1 LRFYKV
7 TTSLYSGAERKLEG
21 IIFDFAGSD
30 DDYFYLGDET
40 EVVDLAT
47 IDNKLFQLLSVSG
60 DKAAHEGAAPSLS
73 AELRSLKEVS
83 GLGNYPS
90 GIYLRRSAGRFQG
103 LILSCVGAS
112 LEPYSISSLYV
123 LSDPAYDLFQKF
135 DDWWNKAES
144 IEDSPP
150 FIAGDWALHEH
161 REEFVQIAN
170 VLWNESGYSLEIDSP
185 SSGRSLVLPG
195 ELQRLPGDP
204 KKIESWRRQ
213 SPAAGADFVRTIAWA
228 KLHYPLTNTLYSFA
242 ATRTIFRPYQ
252 FLPALKMI
260 KSQRG
265 RILVAD
271 EVGLGKTIEAGL
283 IWTELEQRQKLNK
296 VLVIAPS
303 SLLGKWRR
311 EMRDRFM
318 RELQIMRLS
327 DLQAYLERLEH
338 NPEEPLSAV
347 MSLESLRGRAS
358 VHDAIEASGIEFD
371 LVIMDEAHAFRNK
384 GTQGNRLAQLVA
396 DSSKFLVML
405 SATPLNLG
413 KEDLFNLMNLLEPHH
428 YPDFQV
434 FRDQVEPNKHLLE
447 ARRLL
452 MSGQNSQAKSELVEL
467 EALQFGTLVAMRPG
481 FKKLVALAQKSLLTS
496 AEKAQVNFLVSDL
509 NTMSSSLNRTRKV
522 DTNDFQATRE
532 STNIEVTWTQQERDF
547 YEAVYQYFYKKAQD
561 AGMPHAFIMQMPL
574 RQTCSSIPVMVSNL
588 RDRKLLTSE
597 LIDEDELFEF
607 DEDDIELFEQV
618 SSEVF
623 LGVPAPET
631 DSKFIEFEK
640 LLRHLKAEG
649 QTKVLVFTFFR
660 GTVNYLVASLS
671 KLGHRV
677 QGIHGGVTPADRYAL
692 IDDFR
697 DGEFDIMISNQV
709 GAEGLDFQFCS
720 VLVNYD
726 LPWNPMQVEQR
737 IGRLDRFGQESEK
750 IMIYNMIVPGTIETD
765 IFQRLYDRI
774 KIFTNTVGD
783 LEVILQEGMQS
794 LPEIYINPNLTAE
807 EREARLEKVEISL
820 ELDIKTRQSIEE
832 ERQTLS
838 ILDQLDVEGL
848 SESGP
853 KKGRFISPAEILGH
867 LEYLVYKFGG
877 SVIPKSADLSVVE
890 FRGSEAL
897 ASAVA
902 RSKTLD
908 MGSELG
914 SALLRIF
921 RRNEPIT
928 FVLDSR
934 ILTGSSHPKGVTEI
948 VSSRHPLVRI
958 AQASLADPSLIAGR
972 FTDCV
977 IFGTEMRGQFL
988 AMWSVYKTSG
998 VDVIAEMWVTV
1009 LDLID
1014 GGRNLEVE
1022 DFLLSN
1028 PAAIRDSVIRPQ
1040 TVATDSDLNLLRS
1053 IESERFRAE
1062 TTEREQENLAIIAS
1076 RIEADRAVEERKLAT
1091 QTARLEKDIE
1101 NGREE
1106 NILRMVRGKIEKIE
1120 FRLADLDE
1128 DFESKRELH
1137 PESFTIAVAKV
1148 TFS

>member
-1 LRFYKV
+1 M
-7 TTSLYSGAERKLEG
+7 
-21 IIFDFAGSD
+21 FDLLSSD
-30 DDYFYLGDET
+30 NDYFYLGDDSK
-40 EVVDLAT
+40 VSDLES
-47 IDNKLFQLLSVSG
+47 IDSTLSQFLSVSG
-60 DKAAHEGAAPSLS
+60 GKTAQDGPAPALA
-73 AELRSLKEVS
+73 AELRSLKEVPS
-83 GLGNYPS
+83 LGNYPS
-90 GIYLRRSAGRFQG
+90 GIYLRRSAGRIQG
-103 LILSCVGAS
+103 LLVANGGMAVG
-112 LEPYSISSLYV
+112 PYSISSLYV
-123 LSDPAYDLFQKF
+123 LSDPAFDLFQKF

-144 IEDSPP
+144 IQDSPP
-150 FIAGDWALHEH
+150 FAAGDWALHKY
-161 REEFVQIAN
+161 REEFVQIAH
-170 VLWNESGYSLEIDSP
+170 VVWNEGGYSVQIDSP
-185 SSGRSLVLPG
+185 SSGRSVVLPA
-195 ELQRLPGDP
+195 ELQILPGDP

-213 SPAAGADFVRTIAWA
+213 TPATGADFVRTIAWA

-303 SLLGKWRR
+303 SLLVKWRR

-318 RELQIMRLS
+318 RELQIMRLG
-327 DLQAYLERLEH
+327 DLHNYLERLEH
-338 NPEEPLSAV
+338 NPEEPLAAI
-347 MSLESLRGRAS
+347 MSLEALRGRAS
-358 VHDAIEASGIEFD
+358 VHDALEASGIEFD

-428 YPDFQV
+428 YPNFQV

-452 MSGQNSQAKSELVEL
+452 MAGKHNGAQSELVEL
-467 EALQFGTLVAMRPG
+467 KALQFGALVAMRPG
-481 FKKLVALAQKSLLTS
+481 FKKLEALAHKVVLTS

-509 NTMSSSLNRTRKV
+509 NTMSGSLNRTRKA

-532 STNIEVTWTQQERDF
+532 SENVEVVWTKQERDF
-547 YEAVYQYFYKKAQD
+547 YEAVHQYFFKKAQD

-588 RDRKLLTSE
+588 RDKKLLSSE
-597 LIDEDELFEF
+597 LIEEEELAEFEEDEIQFFEEASK
-607 DEDDIELFEQV
+607 DVL
-618 SSEVF
+618 

-631 DSKFIEFEK
+631 DSKFAAFEN
-640 LLRHLKAEG
+640 LIRRLKAEG
-649 QTKVLVFTFFR
+649 QTKLLVFTFFR
-660 GTVNYLVASLS
+660 GTVNYLVQSLE
-671 KLGHRV
+671 KLGYRV
-677 QGIHGGVTPADRYAL
+677 RGIHGGIAPADRYAL
-692 IDDFR
+692 IDDFK
-697 DGEFDIMISNQV
+697 DGEFEIMISNQV
-709 GAEGLDFQFCS
+709 GAEGLDFQFCN

-783 LEVILQEGMQS
+783 LEIILQEGMKS
-794 LPEIYINPNLTAE
+794 LPEIYVNPNLTPA

-820 ELDIKTRQSIEE
+820 ELEIKTRESINEDRQS
-832 ERQTLS
+832 LS

-867 LEYLVYKFGG
+867 LEYLVNKFGG
-877 SVIPKSADLSVVE
+877 SVTPKSKDLSVVE
-890 FRGSEAL
+890 FRGTPEL
-897 ASAVA
+897 ASAVSK
-902 RSKTLD
+902 SKTTET
-908 MGSELG
+908 GSELG
-914 SALLRIF
+914 SALIPILRQ
-921 RRNEPIT
+921 NEPIT

-934 ILTGSSHPKGVTEI
+934 ILNGASHPRGTTEI
-948 VSSRHPLVRI
+948 VSSRHPLVRV
-958 AQASLADPSLIAGR
+958 AQASLADPSLITGR
-972 FTDCV
+972 FTDCL
-977 IFGTEMRGQFL
+977 IAGAGMRGQYL

-998 VDVIAEMWVTV
+998 IDVVSEMWVTV
-1009 LDLID
+1009 LDLSD
-1014 GGRNLEVE
+1014 GSRNLEVE

-1028 PAAIRDSVIRPQ
+1028 PAAIRDSSIRAE
-1040 TVATDSDLNLLRS
+1040 TVVTDSDLNLLRS
-1053 IESERFRAE
+1053 IDSERFRAE
-1062 TTEREQENLAIIAS
+1062 TKEREQENLALIAS
-1076 RIEADRAVEERKLAT
+1076 RIEADRAVEERKLDT
-1091 QTARLEKDIE
+1091 HRARYEKDIE
-1101 NGREE
+1101 NGRDES
-1106 NILRMVRGKIEKIE
+1106 ILRMVRGKIEKSQL
-1120 FRLADLDE
+1120 RLADLEE
-1128 DFESKRELH
+1128 DFESKKELH
-1137 PESFTIAVAKV
+1137 PESFTISVAKV